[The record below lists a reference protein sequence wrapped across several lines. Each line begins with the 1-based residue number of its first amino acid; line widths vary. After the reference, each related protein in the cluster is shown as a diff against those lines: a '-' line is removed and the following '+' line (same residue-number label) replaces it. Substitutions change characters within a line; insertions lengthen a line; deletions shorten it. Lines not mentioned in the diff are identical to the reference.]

1 MIDQYYNFTADRL
14 LNEYLNYV
22 AYHLWED
29 FHIEVEQIDVARLIH
44 FGSSYMDDEIS
55 PKTCAKEYYYNADDK
70 LLGKV
75 KRGRL
80 MEGLTKL
87 AENLES
93 RTKAKTKTT
102 TTKTNT
108 TTNTNQKENET
119 MAQETT
125 TTKNLNISKKIDVA
139 GMIKVKMA
147 ESMMKKDGDVNFG
160 KMMMMDAFDENG
172 QVDIGKMMQAKMMGT
187 LMNSLEKDED
197 IPLEKLMMLQM
208 MQSGNFDVNQLVMIK
223 LMDKLFKDGEKTE
236 EKK

>member
-1 MIDQYYNFTADRL
+1 MNDQYYNFTVNRM
-14 LNEYLNYV
+14 LNKYLNYV
-22 AYHLWED
+22 AFYLWED
-29 FHIEVEQIDVARLIH
+29 FHIEIENVETDKLIQ
-44 FGSSYMDDEIS
+44 FGSTYMDADIE
-55 PKTCAKEYYYNADDK
+55 PKKCAKDYYKDADDK
-70 LLGKV
+70 LIAKV
-75 KRGRL
+75 KRSQL
-80 MEGLTKL
+80 MSDLTKF
-87 AENLES
+87 AASLEAKNK
-93 RTKAKTKTT
+93 TKTKTT
-102 TTKTNT
+102 AKTNT
-108 TTNTNQKENET
+108 TTNTNQKENEI

-208 MQSGNFDVNQLVMIK
+208 MQSGNFDVNQLLMIK
-223 LMDKLFKDGEKTE
+223 MMDKLFKDGEKTD